1 MEEEAIRRRNS
12 EPLRPRVMRRPAR
25 EGSGEALTGARAGW
39 AIEPRKCVHFRA
51 PTLSACFGIRGVAID
66 RETMRGL
73 ARSETR
79 SVQKSIA
86 MILP

>member
-1 MEEEAIRRRNS
+1 
-12 EPLRPRVMRRPAR
+12 MRRPAR